1 MALSAGPGM
10 LVPPA
15 SAPVA
20 PAAPQPIPAPDT
32 DKCAQSLQYS
42 SDTTSYHNADSP
54 PRQAPIDLPDPILEG
69 DETESEGPIE
79 PVTPTSGRQSQ
90 DFTSLR
96 SAHDQDQDDRSSFNT
111 QSDQVLHQQNPAG
124 VVTSASKAAIL
135 SSSSRNPVLVAASSA
150 ALNPVPT
157 TRPTSRPTSSSLL
170 SPTSVPPVSVSKPG
184 TSSSSELAP
193 TTSNSNK
200 SLEDLTPT
208 SSRPSF
214 QELPPPARRSGRLS
228 TSSIKSSM
236 TNFFRRPGAQ
246 DAPVFE
252 SGSPTPSES
261 SYLHRPP
268 TSGVRPATRSS
279 RFSFTRPSNATTRSN
294 SPPSPGAPPLEM
306 AQADK
311 ASLDEEA
318 DLKKK
323 NRASTGFSLRGRAVN
338 FVGTTVGRTGGRP
351 PNKAASRRANSF
363 DAGNRGPLPHQH
375 PKINAGDQTYPP
387 ERLPWAMPPDA
398 GTGAKARRMSL
409 SLPDDFNVD
418 VAVLQDE
425 FEYQSKLLGRH
436 GKHLGKGAA
445 SKVSLMVRKNFPTEM
460 YAVKEFR
467 GKSGRESKED
477 YDKKIKSEFSIGK
490 SLHHP
495 NIVETIRLCTDHGR
509 WNHVMEYCSEGDLF
523 SLVQKGHLKGDAKLK
538 DRLCLFK
545 QLIQGVNYLHAN
557 GIAHRDI
564 KLENLLITKDSK
576 LKITDFGVSEVF
588 CGTHPGLRES
598 GGQCGKNMGEIRL
611 CRPGI
616 CGSEPYIAPEVL
628 LKNGDYDPRALDVW
642 SAAIVMIYMTFGG
655 AIWSR
660 AEAGNLHY
668 DKLVTGWNKWNK
680 KHQEVEDAAITDTD
694 YPNCYALDVG
704 VNPPALRRILLQML
718 NPDPNSR
725 ISIYEVITNRWV
737 KNVECCQLESYDD
750 PKHTIDVTKKDYGG
764 KSGSKIFCHNHL
776 PPKTYGSH
784 SLGKMPG
791 QPGY

>member
-1 MALSAGPGM
+1 MALSAARPGM
-10 LVPPA
+10 LAAAPA

-20 PAAPQPIPAPDT
+20 PVPAPEGDHCNP
-32 DKCAQSLQYS
+32 DLPS
-42 SDTTSYHNADSP
+42 
-54 PRQAPIDLPDPILEG
+54 RQPTIDLSEPILEG

-96 SAHDQDQDDRSSFNT
+96 NAHDQDQDDRSSFNT
-111 QSDQVLHQQNPAG
+111 QSDHALHQQQPAG
-124 VVTSASKAAIL
+124 AVTSATKTAVL
-135 SSSSRNPVLVAASSA
+135 PSSSHKTAPVEASAAA
-150 ALNPVPT
+150 ALNPAPAA
-157 TRPTSRPTSSSLL
+157 RPTSSSLL
-170 SPTSVPPVSVSKPG
+170 SPASAAFPDSAARPRTA
-184 TSSSSELAP
+184 SSSELAR
-193 TTSNSNK
+193 TNSNSNRTFT
-200 SLEDLTPT
+200 DLTPT
-208 SSRPSF
+208 SSRPSI
-214 QELPPPARRSGRLS
+214 QEPPPPSRRSARLS
-228 TSSIKSSM
+228 TSSIKSTM

-261 SYLHRPP
+261 SYLHRPFSS
-268 TSGVRPATRSS
+268 TVRPATRSS
-279 RFSFTRPSNATTRSN
+279 RFSLTRPSNNTTRSN
-294 SPPSPGAPPLEM
+294 SPPSPTM
-306 AQADK
+306 AASFDGTQADK
-311 ASLDEEA
+311 ASLADEDLLSEA
-318 DLKKK
+318 EIKKK
-323 NRASTGFSLRGRAVN
+323 NRASTGLSLRGRAVN
-338 FVGTTVGRTGGRP
+338 FVGTTVSRTTGRP
-351 PNKAASRRANSF
+351 KAASRRANSF
-363 DAGNRGPLPHQH
+363 DAGSRGPTPHQH
-375 PKINAGDQTYPP
+375 ANAKPTDQPYPP
-387 ERLPWAMPPDA
+387 ERLPWALPPDV

-445 SKVSLMVRKNFPTEM
+445 SKVSLMVRKGFPTEM

-467 GKSGRESKED
+467 SKSSRESKED

-523 SLVQKGHLKGDAKLK
+523 SLVQKGHLKGEAKLK

-611 CRPGI
+611 CSPGL

-628 LKNGDYDPRALDVW
+628 LKKGPYDPRALDVW
-642 SAAIVMIYMTFGG
+642 STAIVMIYMTFGG

-668 DKLVTGWNKWNK
+668 DKLVAGWNKWNK
-680 KHQEVEDAAITDTD
+680 KHQGEENATITDTD
-694 YPNCYALDVG
+694 YPYCQALDIG

-725 ISIYEVITNRWV
+725 ISIYEVINNRWV
-737 KNVECCQLESYDD
+737 KNIECCQVESYDD
-750 PKHTIDVTKKDYGG
+750 PKQTIDVTKKDYGG

>member
-10 LVPPA
+10 LAAPA
-15 SAPVA
+15 PAPVA
-20 PAAPQPIPAPDT
+20 PVPAPEA
-32 DKCAQSLQYS
+32 DKCAQSLQCA
-42 SDTTSYHNADSP
+42 SDTTSYCNADLP
-54 PRQAPIDLPDPILEG
+54 PRQPPIDLPDPILEG

-96 SAHDQDQDDRSSFNT
+96 NAHDQDQDQDDRSSFNT
-111 QSDQVLHQQNPAG
+111 QSDQALHQQRPAG
-124 VVTSASKAAIL
+124 ALTSANKAAIL
-135 SSSSRNPVLVAASSA
+135 SSPSRKTAPVEASAA
-150 ALNPVPT
+150 ALNLAPAP
-157 TRPTSRPTSSSLL
+157 RPTSSSLL
-170 SPTSVPPVSVSKPG
+170 SPASAAFPVSAAKPG
-184 TSSSSELAP
+184 TASSSELAR
-193 TTSNSNK
+193 TNSNSNR
-200 SLEDLTPT
+200 SLTDLTPT

-214 QELPPPARRSGRLS
+214 QEPPPPSRRSARLS
-228 TSSIKSSM
+228 TSSIKSTM

-261 SYLHRPP
+261 SYLHRPL
-268 TSGVRPATRSS
+268 TSNARPATRSS
-279 RFSFTRPSNATTRSN
+279 RFSFTRPSNTTTRSV
-294 SPPSPGAPPLEM
+294 SPPSPTMAASLDG
-306 AQADK
+306 AQADQS
-311 ASLDEEA
+311 SLADEDLLTEA
-318 DLKKK
+318 EFKKK
-323 NRASTGFSLRGRAVN
+323 NRASTGLSLRGRAVD
-338 FVGTTVGRTGGRP
+338 FVGTTVGRTTGRP
-351 PNKAASRRANSF
+351 NKIASRRANSF

-375 PKINAGDQTYPP
+375 ANMKPVDQMYPP
-387 ERLPWAMPPDA
+387 ERLPWALPPDV

-445 SKVSLMVRKNFPTEM
+445 SKVSLMVRKGFPTEM

-467 GKSGRESKED
+467 GKSGRESKEE
-477 YDKKIKSEFSIGK
+477 YEKKIKSEFSIGK

-495 NIVETIRLCTDHGR
+495 NIVETVRLCTDHGR

-523 SLVQKGHLKGDAKLK
+523 SLVQKGHLKGEAKLK

-598 GGQCGKNMGEIRL
+598 GGQCGRNMGEIRL
-611 CRPGI
+611 CSPGL

-628 LKNGDYDPRALDVW
+628 QKKGAYDPRALDVW

-668 DKLVTGWNKWNK
+668 DKLVAGWKKWNK
-680 KHQEVEDAAITDTD
+680 KHEGEENATITDTD
-694 YPNCYALDVG
+694 YPYCQALDIG

-764 KSGSKIFCHNHL
+764 KNGSKIFCHNHL
-776 PPKTYGSH
+776 PPKSFGSH